1 MFLTEK
7 HISQDHNFKV
17 SAFANALLEMNCDNR
32 NMKNRL
38 KPDENRY
45 PSKLY
50 LHEWLRKK
58 ELTAEALAEKL
69 NTSKSVIS
77 KLANGRQQYTQ
88 EWLERM
94 AFVFNCQPTALLRNP
109 EIESAD
115 EIIEKLSPEAQTRAL
130 KVLKALN

>member
-1 MFLTEK
+1 
-7 HISQDHNFKV
+7 
-17 SAFANALLEMNCDNR
+17 
-32 NMKNRL
+32 MKNRL
-38 KPDENRY
+38 KPDENRR

-50 LHEWLRKK
+50 LHAWLSKK
-58 ELTAEALAEKL
+58 EITAESLAEKL

-94 AFVFNCQPTALLRNP
+94 AFVFECEPTALLRDP

-115 EIIEKLSPEAQTRAL
+115 EIVSKLSPEAQRRAI
-130 KVLKALN
+130 KVLKALY